1 MTEAFA
7 VARYEYR
14 MQIRQLG
21 LWLSLLLLA
30 GLFYWLLMTGL
41 DTIPPEVRSNS
52 WEFGANLVLP
62 LILLAPVAAGILVAD
77 RFPRDRRLRM
87 DDLVRVVLPTSRSF
101 VLGRYAASLLAVLT
115 PPLVIALP
123 VTIYAAARFSLP
135 ELLWK
140 TLVVF
145 LVAVLPSWLFV
156 VAWSLVF
163 PLVLPLR
170 LYQVLFAGFWLW
182 AIAVPRGRLPTINE
196 SIVDI
201 GGKYAGAAFF
211 GFPHTSQLSPPA
223 TAGWAIFNIILVVLA
238 ALVGIVAAGLVKH
251 WQEQYQ

>member
-1 MTEAFA
+1 MRETLG
-7 VARYEYR
+7 VLRYEYL

-30 GLFYWLLMTGL
+30 GLFYWLLVAGL
-41 DTIPPEVRSNS
+41 DTIPPEIRSNS
-52 WEFGANLVLP
+52 WEFGANLALP
-62 LILLAPVAAGILVAD
+62 LIILAPVAAGILVAD
-77 RFPRDRRLRM
+77 RFPGDRRLRM
-87 DDLVRVVLPTSRSF
+87 DDLLRVVLPSSGSF
-101 VLGRYAASLLAVLT
+101 VLGRYVASLLAVLT

-123 VTIYAAARFSLP
+123 VTLYAAARFSLP

-140 TLVVF
+140 TLVIF
-145 LVAVLPSWLFV
+145 LVAGLPSWLFV

-163 PLVLPLR
+163 PLVIPLR

-196 SIVDI
+196 TIVDI

-211 GFPHTSQLSPPA
+211 GFPHTSQLNPPA
-223 TAGWAIFNIILVVLA
+223 TADRAILNIILVVLA
-238 ALVGIVAAGLVKH
+238 ALVGMAAAGLVKH
-251 WQEQYQ
+251 WQEQHQ